1 MKFTAQQIAGML
13 NGSIEGN
20 DTVEV
25 SALSKIEEGKPGTL
39 TFLSNPKYTQYIYST
54 QASIAIVSNTF
65 EAEQSLP
72 ETLTLVRVEDPYACF
87 AKLLEAY
94 DQMRKPQPGVHAS
107 AIIDASV
114 EVPGNA
120 HIGAGAVISA
130 GVKLG
135 ENVIISAQVFV
146 GDNVRIGSNTY
157 LHPGVKI
164 YRDCVV
170 GDQCTLHAG
179 VVIGADGFGFAPQ
192 SDNQYSKVPQIGNVV
207 IEDRVE
213 IGANTSVDRATLGST
228 FIRRGVKLDNLI
240 QVGHNVEIGENTVIA
255 AQTGIAGS
263 SKIGA
268 NCMIGGQVGIAGH
281 LTIANGCK
289 IAAQSGISASMLKEN
304 TVVQGSP
311 ALEIMDFKKA
321 YIVYRRLPEWTA
333 RIEALEKSSKN

>member
-54 QASIAIVSNTF
+54 QASIAIVSKAF
-65 EAEQSLP
+65 EAEQALP
-72 ETLTLVRVEDPYACF
+72 STLTLVRVDDPYACF

-94 DQMRKPQPGVHAS
+94 DQLRKPQPGIHAS
-107 AIIDASV
+107 AQIDASA
-114 EVPGNA
+114 EVPSNA

-135 ENVIISAQVFV
+135 ENVIVSAQVFI
-146 GDNVRIGSNTY
+146 GEGVRIGSNTY

-164 YRDCVV
+164 YRDCII

-192 SDNQYSKVPQIGNVV
+192 ADNQYSKVPQIGNVV

-213 IGANTSVDRATLGST
+213 IGANTSIDRATLGST

-281 LTIANGCK
+281 ISIANGCK
-289 IAAQSGISASMLKEN
+289 IAAQSGISASMLKEG

-321 YIVYRRLPEWTA
+321 YIVYRRLPEWAA